1 MIEAGGHDRGG
12 CRARQPTGRI
22 PPAVNGARQNVSRR
36 PGAGRDQTRGWG
48 RTRSGR
54 LDASS
59 DVDECGSRDLAPP
72 LQPALTAED
81 SMPSLKGVK
90 VAILV
95 DDGFEQVELTGP
107 RKALDVA
114 MAECQVVSPKPDQ
127 VRAWSFTDWGDKFPV
142 DVPLARANPNDF
154 DALLLPGGVM
164 NPDSLRMQPPAVQF
178 VKAWTVIEAGAARGR
193 RIASWPSL
201 KTDLRNAGA
210 EWIDAEVV
218 VDGNLVSEDEG
229 EGTVADH
236 RHRLAR
242 GESTP
247 SLKAGRSSGLRLVY
261 FAYEYHWFG
270 LDLPSGEPDGRT
282 AAVLFL
288 TGYVAEKA
296 IHPALVTSASRT
308 VTTRALRWNTPR
320 SSASRNRTKVTKA
333 IHTNMVACG
342 AHGQS
347 IERVRGRRV
356 LRDMLALHVRCRRL
370 RPVGRPASA
379 PARRGSPSRGCHSAW
394 TTSSSSR

>member
-1 MIEAGGHDRGG
+1 MIEAGGNDGGG

-36 PGAGRDQTRGWG
+36 PGAGRAQTRGWG

-72 LQPALTAED
+72 LQPLPAAED

-114 MAECQVVSPKPDQ
+114 MAESQVVSPKPDQ

-164 NPDSLRMQPPAVQF
+164 NPDSLRMQPRAVQF
-178 VKAWTVIEAGAARGR
+178 VKAFFDAGKPVAVICHGPWTVIEAGAARGR

-210 EWIDAEVV
+210 EGIDTEGGG
-218 VDGNLVSEDEG
+218 DGK
-229 EGTVADH
+229 
-236 RHRLAR
+236 LA
-242 GESTP
+242 S
-247 SLKAGRSSGLRLVY
+247 GRKPHDR
-261 FAYEYHWFG
+261 
-270 LDLPSGEPDGRT
+270 
-282 AAVLFL
+282 
-288 TGYVAEKA
+288 
-296 IHPALVTSASRT
+296 PALTPQVGNPFG
-308 VTTRALRWNTPR
+308 RAR
-320 SSASRNRTKVTKA
+320 
-333 IHTNMVACG
+333 
-342 AHGQS
+342 AH
-347 IERVRGRRV
+347 
-356 LRDMLALHVRCRRL
+356 
-370 RPVGRPASA
+370 
-379 PARRGSPSRGCHSAW
+379 
-394 TTSSSSR
+394 